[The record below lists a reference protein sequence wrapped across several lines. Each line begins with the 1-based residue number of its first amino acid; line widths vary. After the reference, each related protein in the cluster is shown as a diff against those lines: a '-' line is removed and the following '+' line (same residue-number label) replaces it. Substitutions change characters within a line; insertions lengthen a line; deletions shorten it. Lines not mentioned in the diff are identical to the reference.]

1 MTLQRFQCLSE
12 QAQQDTVRHLGV
24 FLGER
29 QSLDMTVRLYGLNDF
44 YSEIFSIRRSG
55 AIARV
60 RSFTDTDLL
69 EPYLADIDIRE
80 LLAEL

>member
-1 MTLQRFQCLSE
+1 MTLQRFQCLSQ
-12 QAQQDTVRHLGV
+12 QAQQDTVKHLGV

-29 QSLDMTVRLYGLNDF
+29 VSRDMTVLLYGLNDF
-44 YSEIFSIRRSG
+44 YSEIFRMRGSG
-55 AIARV
+55 AIVKV

-69 EPYLADIDIRE
+69 EPYLAEIDIRE